1 MFRSFDYS
9 IEIIH
14 VQFKGVNASMALTS
28 CIVSLKMGG
37 VSTVV
42 SECETG
48 NVVDEVSKSSKVNMA
63 TFYTPY

>member
-1 MFRSFDYS
+1 MFRSFEYS

-37 VSTVV
+37 VLTVV

-48 NVVDEVSKSSKVNMA
+48 NVVDEVS
-63 TFYTPY
+63 